1 MSPAI
6 FVMLNSRDNTFIKS
20 IIKESN
26 MKGIT
31 KLVLAM
37 SVGAFSVGVFG
48 QDSSEF
54 SFFKSMEGK
63 WEGVQTRD
71 TGEVVKTQSEFIILS
86 DGNTVLERLV
96 EDGMPMMTTYSEEE
110 GKLIVKHYCS
120 LGTEP
125 EFEAALMGD
134 SKMTLA
140 LSPTSGY
147 VSGEADFVN
156 SISYEKISTSEYI
169 VASQA
174 SVEGA
179 TQSNRTI
186 LTRVD

>member
-1 MSPAI
+1 MNA
-6 FVMLNSRDNTFIKS
+6 
-20 IIKESN
+20 IIKFGFFASL
-26 MKGIT
+26 G
-31 KLVLAM
+31 L
-37 SVGAFSVGVFG
+37 FSAGVFA

-71 TGEVVKTQSEFIILS
+71 TGEVVKTESEFIILS

-110 GKLIVKHYCS
+110 GVLVVKHYCS

-125 EFEAALMGD
+125 EFEAALMGG
-134 SKMTLA
+134 SKMSLE
-140 LSPTSGY
+140 LSPMSGY
-147 VSGEADFVN
+147 VSGEANFVN
-156 SISYEKISTSEYI
+156 SISYEKVSTSEYI

-179 TQSNRTI
+179 IQSNRTV

>member
-1 MSPAI
+1 
-6 FVMLNSRDNTFIKS
+6 
-20 IIKESN
+20 
-26 MKGIT
+26 MKGIS
-31 KLVLAM
+31 KLVLAI
-37 SVGAFSVGVFG
+37 SLGAFSTGVFA
-48 QDSSEF
+48 QDSKEF
-54 SFFKSMEGK
+54 GFFKSMEGK

-134 SKMTLA
+134 SKMSLA
-140 LSPTSGY
+140 LSPMSGY

-179 TQSNRTI
+179 TQSNRTV

>member
-1 MSPAI
+1 
-6 FVMLNSRDNTFIKS
+6 
-20 IIKESN
+20 

-37 SVGAFSVGVFG
+37 SVGAFSAGGFG

-134 SKMTLA
+134 SKMSLA

-156 SISYEKISTSEYI
+156 SISYEKVSTSEYI

>member
-1 MSPAI
+1 
-6 FVMLNSRDNTFIKS
+6 
-20 IIKESN
+20 
-26 MKGIT
+26 MKGIS
-31 KLVLAM
+31 KLVLAI
-37 SVGAFSVGVFG
+37 SLGACSTGVFA
-48 QDSSEF
+48 QDSKEF

-110 GKLIVKHYCS
+110 GVLVVKHYCS

-125 EFEAALMGD
+125 EFEAALMGG
-134 SKMTLA
+134 SKMSLE
-140 LSPTSGY
+140 LSPMSGY
-147 VSGEADFVN
+147 VSGEANFVN
-156 SISYEKISTSEYI
+156 SISYEKVSTSEYI

-179 TQSNRTI
+179 TQSNRTV

>member
-1 MSPAI
+1 MNA
-6 FVMLNSRDNTFIKS
+6 
-20 IIKESN
+20 IIKFGFFASL
-26 MKGIT
+26 G
-31 KLVLAM
+31 L
-37 SVGAFSVGVFG
+37 FSAGVFA
-48 QDSSEF
+48 QDSREF

-71 TGEVVKTQSEFIILS
+71 TGEVVKTESEFIILS

-110 GKLIVKHYCS
+110 GVLVVKHYCS

-125 EFEAALMGD
+125 EFEAALMGG
-134 SKMTLA
+134 SKMSLE
-140 LSPTSGY
+140 LSPMSGY
-147 VSGEADFVN
+147 VSGEANFVN
-156 SISYEKISTSEYI
+156 SISYEKVSTSEYI

-179 TQSNRTI
+179 IQSNRTV

>member
-1 MSPAI
+1 MKV
-6 FVMLNSRDNTFIKS
+6 VMKS
-20 IIKESN
+20 AF
-26 MKGIT
+26 
-31 KLVLAM
+31 LVSL
-37 SVGAFSVGVFG
+37 GLFSIGVFA
-48 QDSSEF
+48 QDSKEF

-110 GKLIVKHYCS
+110 GVLVVKHYCS

-125 EFEAALMGD
+125 EFEAALMGG
-134 SKMTLA
+134 SKMSLE
-140 LSPTSGY
+140 LSPMSGY
-147 VSGEADFVN
+147 VSGEANFVN
-156 SISYEKISTSEYI
+156 SISYEKVSTSEYI

-179 TQSNRTI
+179 TQSNRTV

>member
-1 MSPAI
+1 MKV
-6 FVMLNSRDNTFIKS
+6 VMKS
-20 IIKESN
+20 AF
-26 MKGIT
+26 
-31 KLVLAM
+31 LVSL
-37 SVGAFSVGVFG
+37 GLFSIGVFA
-48 QDSSEF
+48 QDSKEF

-96 EDGMPMMTTYSEEE
+96 EDGVPMITTYSEEE
-110 GKLIVKHYCS
+110 GVLIVKHYCS

-125 EFEAALMGD
+125 EFEAALMDD
-134 SKMTLA
+134 SKMSLK
-140 LSPTSGY
+140 LSPLSGY
-147 VSGEADFVN
+147 VSGEANFVN
-156 SISYEKISTSEYI
+156 SISYEKVSTSEYI
-169 VASQA
+169 VAAQA

-179 TQSNRTI
+179 NQSNRTV

>member
-1 MSPAI
+1 
-6 FVMLNSRDNTFIKS
+6 
-20 IIKESN
+20 

-31 KLVLAM
+31 KLILAM
-37 SVGAFSVGVFG
+37 SVGAFSAGGFG

-134 SKMTLA
+134 SKMSLA

-147 VSGEADFVN
+147 VSGEANFVN
-156 SISYEKISTSEYI
+156 SISYEKVSTSEYI

-179 TQSNRTI
+179 TQSNRTV

>member
-1 MSPAI
+1 
-6 FVMLNSRDNTFIKS
+6 
-20 IIKESN
+20 

-156 SISYEKISTSEYI
+156 SISYEKVSTSEYI

-179 TQSNRTI
+179 TQSNRTV

>member
-1 MSPAI
+1 
-6 FVMLNSRDNTFIKS
+6 
-20 IIKESN
+20 

-37 SVGAFSVGVFG
+37 SVGAFSAGGFG

-156 SISYEKISTSEYI
+156 SISYEKVSISEYI

>member
-1 MSPAI
+1 
-6 FVMLNSRDNTFIKS
+6 
-20 IIKESN
+20 
-26 MKGIT
+26 MKGIS
-31 KLVLAM
+31 KLVLAI
-37 SVGAFSVGVFG
+37 SLGAFSTGVFA
-48 QDSSEF
+48 QDSKEF

-110 GKLIVKHYCS
+110 GVLVVKHYCV

-125 EFEAALMGD
+125 EFEAALMGG
-134 SKMTLA
+134 SKMSLE
-140 LSPTSGY
+140 LSPMSGY
-147 VSGEADFVN
+147 VSGEANFVN
-156 SISYEKISTSEYI
+156 SISYEKVSTSEYI

>member
-1 MSPAI
+1 MKV
-6 FVMLNSRDNTFIKS
+6 VMKS
-20 IIKESN
+20 AF
-26 MKGIT
+26 
-31 KLVLAM
+31 LVSL
-37 SVGAFSVGVFG
+37 GLFSIGVFA
-48 QDSSEF
+48 QDSKEF

-110 GKLIVKHYCS
+110 GALVVKHYCS

-134 SKMTLA
+134 SKMSLA

-156 SISYEKISTSEYI
+156 SISYEKVSTSEYI

-179 TQSNRTI
+179 TQSNRTV

>member
-1 MSPAI
+1 MKNFITFAFAI
-6 FVMLNSRDNTFIKS
+6 
-20 IIKESN
+20 
-26 MKGIT
+26 G
-31 KLVLAM
+31 
-37 SVGAFSVGVFG
+37 VGVLSAGVFA

-71 TGEVVKTQSEFIILS
+71 TGEVVKTESEFIILS

-96 EDGMPMMTTYSEEE
+96 EDGMPMMTTYSEKD
-110 GKLIVKHYCS
+110 GVLVVKHYCS

-125 EFEAALMGD
+125 EFEAALTGD
-134 SKMTLA
+134 DKMSLS
-140 LSPTSGY
+140 LSPMSDY
-147 VSGEADFVN
+147 IPGEANFVN
-156 SISYEKISTSEYI
+156 SISYEKVSSSEY
-169 VASQA
+169 VVTGQA

-179 TQSNRTI
+179 TQSNRTV

>member
-1 MSPAI
+1 
-6 FVMLNSRDNTFIKS
+6 
-20 IIKESN
+20 

-31 KLVLAM
+31 KLVLAI
-37 SVGAFSVGVFG
+37 SVGVFSGGGFG

-110 GKLIVKHYCS
+110 GKLVVKHYCS

-125 EFEAALMGD
+125 EFEATLAGD
-134 SKMTLA
+134 SKISLS
-140 LSPTSGY
+140 LSPMSGY
-147 VSGEADFVN
+147 ISGEANFVN
-156 SISYEKISTSEYI
+156 SISYEKISDVEYS

-174 SVEGA
+174 SVEGSV
-179 TQSNRTI
+179 QSNRTI
-186 LTRVD
+186 LTRVN

>member
-1 MSPAI
+1 
-6 FVMLNSRDNTFIKS
+6 
-20 IIKESN
+20 
-26 MKGIT
+26 MKGIS
-31 KLVLAM
+31 KLVLAI
-37 SVGAFSVGVFG
+37 SLGAFSTGVFA
-48 QDSSEF
+48 QDSKEF

-96 EDGMPMMTTYSEEE
+96 EDGMPMMTTCSEEE
-110 GKLIVKHYCS
+110 GVLVVKHYCS

-125 EFEAALMGD
+125 EFEAALTGG
-134 SKMTLA
+134 SKMSLE
-140 LSPTSGY
+140 LSPMSGY
-147 VSGEADFVN
+147 VSGEANFVN
-156 SISYEKISTSEYI
+156 SISYEKVSTSEYI

-179 TQSNRTI
+179 TQSNRTV

>member
-1 MSPAI
+1 MKV
-6 FVMLNSRDNTFIKS
+6 VMKS
-20 IIKESN
+20 AF
-26 MKGIT
+26 
-31 KLVLAM
+31 LVSL
-37 SVGAFSVGVFG
+37 GLFSIGVFA
-48 QDSSEF
+48 QDSKEF

-96 EDGMPMMTTYSEEE
+96 EDGVPMITTYSEEE
-110 GKLIVKHYCS
+110 GVLIVKHYCS

-134 SKMTLA
+134 SKMSLA
-140 LSPTSGY
+140 LSPMSGY
-147 VSGEADFVN
+147 VSGEANFVN
-156 SISYEKISTSEYI
+156 SISYEKVSTSEYI
-169 VASQA
+169 VAAQA

-179 TQSNRTI
+179 NQSNRTV

>member
-1 MSPAI
+1 
-6 FVMLNSRDNTFIKS
+6 
-20 IIKESN
+20 
-26 MKGIT
+26 MKGIS
-31 KLVLAM
+31 KLVLAI
-37 SVGAFSVGVFG
+37 SLGVFSTG
-48 QDSSEF
+48 VFAQDSKEF
-54 SFFKSMEGK
+54 GFFKSMEGK

-156 SISYEKISTSEYI
+156 SISYEKVSTSEYI

>member
-1 MSPAI
+1 
-6 FVMLNSRDNTFIKS
+6 
-20 IIKESN
+20 

-37 SVGAFSVGVFG
+37 SIGAFSAGGFG

-134 SKMTLA
+134 SKMSLA

-179 TQSNRTI
+179 TQSNRTV

>member
-1 MSPAI
+1 
-6 FVMLNSRDNTFIKS
+6 
-20 IIKESN
+20 

-37 SVGAFSVGVFG
+37 SIGAFSAGGFG

-134 SKMTLA
+134 SKMSLA

-156 SISYEKISTSEYI
+156 SISYEKVSTSEYV

>member
-1 MSPAI
+1 
-6 FVMLNSRDNTFIKS
+6 MLKTSYDTYIKF
-20 IIKESN
+20 IIKEIN

-31 KLVLAM
+31 KLALAI
-37 SVGAFSVGVFG
+37 SVGAFSAGGFG

-134 SKMTLA
+134 SKMSLA
-140 LSPTSGY
+140 LSPTSSY

-156 SISYEKISTSEYI
+156 SISYEKVSTSEYI

-179 TQSNRTI
+179 TQSNKTV

>member
-1 MSPAI
+1 
-6 FVMLNSRDNTFIKS
+6 
-20 IIKESN
+20 
-26 MKGIT
+26 MKGIS
-31 KLVLAM
+31 KLVLAI
-37 SVGAFSVGVFG
+37 SLGAFSTGVFA
-48 QDSSEF
+48 QDSKEF

-96 EDGMPMMTTYSEEE
+96 EDGMPMMTTYSEKE
-110 GKLIVKHYCS
+110 GVLVVKHYCS

-125 EFEAALMGD
+125 EFEAALMGG
-134 SKMTLA
+134 SKMSLE
-140 LSPTSGY
+140 LSPMSGY
-147 VSGEADFVN
+147 VSGEANFVN
-156 SISYEKISTSEYI
+156 SISYEKVSTSEYI

-179 TQSNRTI
+179 TQSNRTV

>member
-1 MSPAI
+1 
-6 FVMLNSRDNTFIKS
+6 
-20 IIKESN
+20 

-37 SVGAFSVGVFG
+37 SVGAFSAGGFG

-125 EFEAALMGD
+125 EFEAAFMGD
-134 SKMTLA
+134 SKMSLA

-156 SISYEKISTSEYI
+156 SISYEKVSTSEYI

>member
-1 MSPAI
+1 
-6 FVMLNSRDNTFIKS
+6 MLNSRDNTFIKL

-37 SVGAFSVGVFG
+37 SVGAFSAGGFG

-134 SKMTLA
+134 SKMSLA

-156 SISYEKISTSEYI
+156 SISYEKVSTSEYV

>member
-1 MSPAI
+1 
-6 FVMLNSRDNTFIKS
+6 
-20 IIKESN
+20 

-31 KLVLAM
+31 KLVLAI
-37 SVGAFSVGVFG
+37 SVGVFSGGGFG

-96 EDGMPMMTTYSEEE
+96 EDGMSMMTTYSEGE
-110 GKLIVKHYCS
+110 GVLIVKHYCS

-125 EFEAALMGD
+125 EFEAALMGG
-134 SKMTLA
+134 SKMPLE
-140 LSPTSGY
+140 LSPMSGY
-147 VSGEADFVN
+147 VSGEANFVN
-156 SISYEKISTSEYI
+156 SISYEKVSTSEYI

-179 TQSNRTI
+179 TQSNRTV

>member
-1 MSPAI
+1 MKVVMKSA
-6 FVMLNSRDNTFIKS
+6 FVVSLGLVS
-20 IIKESN
+20 I
-26 MKGIT
+26 
-31 KLVLAM
+31 
-37 SVGAFSVGVFG
+37 GVCA
-48 QDSSEF
+48 QDSKEF
-54 SFFKSMEGK
+54 GFFKAMEGK
-63 WEGVQTRD
+63 WGGVQTRD

-110 GKLIVKHYCS
+110 GVLVVKHYCS

-134 SKMTLA
+134 SKMSLA
-140 LSPTSGY
+140 LSPMSGY
-147 VSGEADFVN
+147 VSGEEDFVN
-156 SISYEKISTSEYI
+156 SISYEKVSTSEYI

-179 TQSNRTI
+179 TQSNRTV

>member
-1 MSPAI
+1 
-6 FVMLNSRDNTFIKS
+6 
-20 IIKESN
+20 
-26 MKGIT
+26 MKGIS
-31 KLVLAM
+31 KLVLAI
-37 SVGAFSVGVFG
+37 SLGAFSTGVFA
-48 QDSSEF
+48 QDSKEF

-110 GKLIVKHYCS
+110 GVLVVKHYCS

-125 EFEAALMGD
+125 EFEAALMGG
-134 SKMTLA
+134 SKMSLE

-147 VSGEADFVN
+147 VSGEANFVN
-156 SISYEKISTSEYI
+156 SISYEKVSTSEYI

-179 TQSNRTI
+179 TQSNRTV

>member
-1 MSPAI
+1 
-6 FVMLNSRDNTFIKS
+6 
-20 IIKESN
+20 

-37 SVGAFSVGVFG
+37 SVGAFSAGGFG

-134 SKMTLA
+134 SKMSLA

-156 SISYEKISTSEYI
+156 SISYEKVSTSEYV

>member
-1 MSPAI
+1 
-6 FVMLNSRDNTFIKS
+6 
-20 IIKESN
+20 

-37 SVGAFSVGVFG
+37 SVGAFSAGGFG

-125 EFEAALMGD
+125 EFEAAFMGD
-134 SKMTLA
+134 SKMSLA

>member
-1 MSPAI
+1 
-6 FVMLNSRDNTFIKS
+6 
-20 IIKESN
+20 
-26 MKGIT
+26 
-31 KLVLAM
+31 
-37 SVGAFSVGVFG
+37 
-48 QDSSEF
+48 
-54 SFFKSMEGK
+54 
-63 WEGVQTRD
+63 
-71 TGEVVKTQSEFIILS
+71 VKTQSEFIVLS

-134 SKMTLA
+134 SKMSLA

-156 SISYEKISTSEYI
+156 SISYEKVSTSEYI

-179 TQSNRTI
+179 TQSNRTV